1 MEYWLL
7 DTDQKEEKNIS
18 LLRTLGENTGV
29 RVDTSKLLTMNI
41 HLLRNKEEFVVSL
54 ENQFKLSSDEISY
67 ANQFFNTLINKLSSY
82 LN

>member
-67 ANQFFNTLINKLSSY
+67 ANQFFNTLINKLPSY